1 MQNPRPDAAN
11 HNVRLK
17 ICLADPIGAPASLA
31 RLRSLLAA
39 LGVDDGD
46 LSIYPDVILVLV
58 DAAAGFTPEARRSV
72 AVARTA
78 GARHVVLAVVAG
90 DSVDGATIKAIG
102 TDLSEFAGKLEFET
116 AVAVP
121 LRTGADESP
130 RRDADEF
137 ELRAHLANLTAGA
150 RPSEPPPPLAPSSAQ
165 FAAHIACLSGQE
177 LLPGR
182 EYRLR
187 IAGEE
192 RSASVMAVKYRL
204 DLDSLRRMPARTL
217 GRGDIGACTLAT
229 DAPLALS
236 EACEG
241 RNAARFTLSDLFT
254 GEMVAAGSVDF
265 ALRRGMNVHWQPFT
279 VTKELRAAA
288 NDQRPCI
295 VWFTGLSGAGKSTIA
310 NLVEGWLALQ
320 GRQTYLLDGDN
331 VRHGLNKDL
340 GFTAADRV
348 ENIRR
353 VGEVAR
359 LFVDAGMIVLCSFIS
374 PFRAER
380 EAVRSLVAPD
390 EFIEV
395 HVTAPLEVCEQRDP
409 KGLYAKC
416 RAGNL
421 PNFTGIDSP
430 YEAPDRPDL
439 VLDTSTTSASELA
452 QHVVALLH
460 SRGVVSA
467 SDDLTHAALSH

>member
-1 MQNPRPDAAN
+1 MQNAKPDAAN
-11 HNVRLK
+11 RNVRLK
-17 ICLADPIGAPASLA
+17 VCLKDPVGAPAPLA
-31 RLRSLLAA
+31 RLHSLIAA
-39 LGVDDGD
+39 LGIDDGD

-58 DAAAGFTPEARRSV
+58 DAAAGFTAEARRSV

-78 GARHVVLAVVAG
+78 GARHAVLAVLA
-90 DSVDGATIKAIG
+90 DHSVDGAALKAIG
-102 TDLSEFAGKLEFET
+102 AALSDFAAKLEFET
-116 AVAVP
+116 TVAVP
-121 LRTGADESP
+121 LRDGAE
-130 RRDADEF
+130 EF
-137 ELRAHLANLTAGA
+137 ELRAHLTNLATGVH
-150 RPSEPPPPLAPSSAQ
+150 RSEPPTALAPPSAQ

-192 RSASVMAVKYRL
+192 RTASVMAVKYRL

-217 GRGDIGACTLAT
+217 GLGDIGACTLAT
-229 DAPLALS
+229 DVPLALS

-254 GEMVAAGSVDF
+254 DEVIAAGSVDF

-295 VWFTGLSGAGKSTIA
+295 IWFTGLSGAGKSTIA

-430 YEAPDRPDL
+430 YEAPVRPDL
-439 VLDTSTTSASELA
+439 VLDTATTTAGELA

-460 SRGVVSA
+460 ARGVVSA
-467 SDDLTHAALSH
+467 SEDLPHAALSH